1 MTAARPV
8 VARLGACVAP
18 IGMATMVGGTFLPW
32 LRSGVALRNSYQ
44 AIDALR
50 PLLGDRAD
58 GVGAVFTVWF
68 GVIPAAAVCV
78 ALYAVGLRRLSGVG
92 AMLVSAV
99 VGTAAGAAAVQGH
112 DATSLIAVADTGPV
126 VTLAGAALALF
137 GALAVVIG
145 PRRGPAGHTATVGG
159 SS

>member
-1 MTAARPV
+1 MTAARPAI
-8 VARLGACVAP
+8 ARLGACVAP
-18 IGMATMVGGTFLPW
+18 IGIAIMLGGTFLPW

-50 PLLGDRAD
+50 PLLGDID

-68 GVIPAAAVCV
+68 GVIPACALCV
-78 ALYAVGLRRLSGVG
+78 ASYALGLRRSSAIG
-92 AMLVSAV
+92 AVLVSAV
-99 VGTAAGAAAVQGH
+99 TGTAAGAAAVQAH
-112 DATSLIAVADTGPV
+112 DATSLIAVAGTGPV
-126 VTLAGAALALF
+126 VTLAGAAITLL

-145 PRRGPAGHTATVGG
+145 PHRGPAGHTATVGG